1 MKRFVLTTPT
11 VRYDDVACLRKR
23 NDMNCCCVEKSSES
37 RHRTVLIKVLYEQTR
52 ELTHDF
58 LDYV

>member
-1 MKRFVLTTPT
+1 MGLVYIFLHE
-11 VRYDDVACLRKR
+11 R
-23 NDMNCCCVEKSSES
+23 NVTMAFAAYATHKTNYG
-37 RHRTVLIKVLYEQTR
+37 IKVLYEQTR